1 MGNAAQRATAWAAA
15 DVFCSLVDNV
25 QETFGL
31 TPIEAM
37 AAGLPVVASDWNG
50 YRDTVRDGIDGFLVP
65 TLMLQAPLGA
75 DLAARYEL
83 GADNYDV
90 YCGYASQLVPVD
102 AAAAEV
108 RRLFADAGLRHRMG
122 ESSRQRAETLYD
134 WRIVIASYQA
144 LWADLAERR
153 RSDPNLADR
162 PTPAANPARLDPFAA
177 FASYP
182 TATLDDDQVARLA
195 PGADAA
201 MLAERR
207 ALAMVAFAAAILPHI
222 QAMLDLLAEGP
233 RRVGELLATL
243 PPARRSGMARG
254 LVWLGK
260 LDMIRLSSPH

>member
-1 MGNAAQRATAWAAA
+1 VVSARRA
-15 DVFCSLVDNV
+15 V
-25 QETFGL
+25 
-31 TPIEAM
+31 
-37 AAGLPVVASDWNG
+37 
-50 YRDTVRDGIDGFLVP
+50 
-65 TLMLQAPLGA
+65 
-75 DLAARYEL
+75 
-83 GADNYDV
+83 
-90 YCGYASQLVPVD
+90 
-102 AAAAEV
+102 
-108 RRLFADAGLRHRMG
+108 
-122 ESSRQRAETLYD
+122 
-134 WRIVIASYQA
+134 
-144 LWADLAERR
+144 WADLSERR

-207 ALAMVAFAAAILPHI
+207 ALAMVAFAAAIVPPEQDI

-260 LDMIRLSSPH
+260 LDMIRLSSRHQNTRRQPLP